1 MKSKKIIS
9 VVMIFIILVVGCSK
23 KQSDADVQAI
33 NLVGERYLILEDY
46 KEMIG
51 EKELLQIYDDNITP
65 MPGEVYDFKL
75 EEQMAMS
82 YPAQVN
88 AIEATQVDK
97 PDHISITLE
106 KAETLLE
113 FNPENTVLI
122 DVRSEAEFGNGHVR
136 GAINIP
142 LDQIT
147 DIETVVPDKNMIVI
161 VYCQSGNRT
170 KQASNQLYDMEY
182 QVVLDAGGINQ
193 YEGDLELGN

>member
-1 MKSKKIIS
+1 
-9 VVMIFIILVVGCSK
+9 MIFIILVVGCSK

-122 DVRSEAEFGNGHVR
+122 DVRSEAEFGNGHVS

>member
-1 MKSKKIIS
+1 
-9 VVMIFIILVVGCSK
+9 MIFIILVVGCSK

>member
-1 MKSKKIIS
+1 MRFKHL
-9 VVMIFIILVVGCSK
+9 ILVFISLMILITGCSK
-23 KQSDADVQAI
+23 KQSDADVKAI

-46 KEMIG
+46 KELIG

-88 AIEATQVDK
+88 AIEATKVDK

-122 DVRSEAEFGNGHVR
+122 DVRSEAEFGNGHVS

-147 DIETVVPDKNMIVI
+147 DIETAVPDKNMIVI
-161 VYCQSGNRT
+161 VYCQSGNRS
-170 KQASNQLYDMEY
+170 KQASNQLDDMEY

-193 YEGDLELGN
+193 YEGNLELGN